1 MLGFLLF
8 ADWFRRLSA
17 AAASRIILCYAFV
30 DSLRLP
36 LDNRFFT
43 VVRDIL
49 SVKAHVCVCV
59 FVMKSKLLY
68 PFTYTSRWVWVN
80 VAAFI
85 RGEIRSEAAW
95 QYCFLWR
102 LDDAFRNVVLT
113 GKWMGFLKTK
123 NDEMYVRA
131 CIVYLC
137 VCVSTVF
144 CSRFCSVKRW
154 FGFISFFLHQQIYFI
169 VFLSFTFKI

>member
-49 SVKAHVCVCV
+49 SVKARVCVCV
-59 FVMKSKLLY
+59 CDEIKASLSLY
-68 PFTYTSRWVWVN
+68 LYFSM
-80 VAAFI
+80 
-85 RGEIRSEAAW
+85 S
-95 QYCFLWR
+95 
-102 LDDAFRNVVLT
+102 
-113 GKWMGFLKTK
+113 
-123 NDEMYVRA
+123 
-131 CIVYLC
+131 
-137 VCVSTVF
+137 VS
-144 CSRFCSVKRW
+144 
-154 FGFISFFLHQQIYFI
+154 
-169 VFLSFTFKI
+169 